1 MLRLM
6 PRMLALM
13 AVQRHTAASRSTS
26 PLTREQQGSLGDF
39 PSFNLTKSS
48 WQELHD
54 GGGFT
59 GGGSFTDGEGDGT

>member
-26 PLTREQQGSLGDF
+26 PLMREQQGSLGGF
-39 PSFNLTKSS
+39 PSFSLSRSS
-48 WQELHD
+48 TFAHTPSLRASLGQD
-54 GGGFT
+54 G
-59 GGGSFTDGEGDGT
+59 

>member
-26 PLTREQQGSLGDF
+26 PLTREQQGSLGGF
-39 PSFNLTKSS
+39 PSFSLTKSS
-48 WQELHD
+48 TSRRLPA
-54 GGGFT
+54 
-59 GGGSFTDGEGDGT
+59 